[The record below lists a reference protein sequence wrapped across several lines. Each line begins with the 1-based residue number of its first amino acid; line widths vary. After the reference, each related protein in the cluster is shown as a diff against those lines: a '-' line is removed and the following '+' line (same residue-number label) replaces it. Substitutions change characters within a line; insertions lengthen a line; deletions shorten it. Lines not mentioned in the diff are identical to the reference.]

1 MRSALVVVVVLI
13 LAAVAALGE
22 TYNLTIT
29 DHRGSVIRW
38 FPEVRLY
45 TVDETTDD
53 RLAEEPVV
61 VLEDPADPIRLLL
74 EPGRYEFVVWDPWLP
89 REVSFFYFDIED
101 GRQAVINVQSYEL
114 PEELVV
120 R

>member
-1 MRSALVVVVVLI
+1 MRSTLVVAGILI

-29 DHRGSVIRW
+29 DHRTRLLEG

-45 TVDETTDD
+45 AVDEATDD

-61 VLEDPADPIRLLL
+61 VLKDLTDPIRLLL
-74 EPGRYEFVVWDPWLP
+74 DPGRYEFVVWDPWLP
-89 REVSFFYFDIED
+89 REVSFFYFDVED
-101 GRQAVINVQSYEL
+101 GKQAVINVQSYEL
-114 PEELVV
+114 PEELIV